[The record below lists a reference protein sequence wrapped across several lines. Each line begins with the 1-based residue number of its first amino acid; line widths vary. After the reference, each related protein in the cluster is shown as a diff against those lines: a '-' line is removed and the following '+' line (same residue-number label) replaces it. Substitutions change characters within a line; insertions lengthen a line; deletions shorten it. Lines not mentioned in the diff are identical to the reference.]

1 MSERDTGEL
10 RSLQRRVAMAGL
22 LLVGVFVV
30 GVVGYRI
37 IGGADHGWL
46 DAVYMATI
54 ILTTTGLK
62 EVVPTETPVAA
73 MFTTALLLFGATAAV
88 YTLSMITAFIVEGD
102 LTQGFRRRRMQ
113 KRIDAM
119 SGHFIV
125 CGAGQTG
132 TTVLRELVS
141 TQRPCVAIEHNHQ
154 HVAALER
161 DMPDVPVLHGD
172 SSDDETL
179 IKAGIVRAAG
189 IVLCTDDDKIVLVS
203 TVLSR
208 QLNPRIRVIARATTE
223 KAAARLKQAGADGV
237 VSPAQ
242 IGGMRLASELVRP
255 GVVTFL
261 DQMLRDTNRNLRIEE
276 VAVADRSGLVG
287 QEVSALR
294 LHEYGSGLLLLAM
307 RTGPGGYLFNPP
319 AATPLAAGCSLIVM
333 GDPESVRALEGSAA
347 AG

>member
-1 MSERDTGEL
+1 
-10 RSLQRRVAMAGL
+10 
-22 LLVGVFVV
+22 
-30 GVVGYRI
+30 
-37 IGGADHGWL
+37 
-46 DAVYMATI
+46 
-54 ILTTTGLK
+54 
-62 EVVPTETPVAA
+62 
-73 MFTTALLLFGATAAV
+73 
-88 YTLSMITAFIVEGD
+88 
-102 LTQGFRRRRMQ
+102 MQ
-113 KRIDAM
+113 KRIDGM

-154 HVAALER
+154 HVATIER

-179 IKAGIVRAAG
+179 IKAGIARAAG
-189 IVLCTDDDKIVLVS
+189 IVICTDDDKIVLVT
-203 TVLSR
+203 TVLAR
-208 QLNPRIRVIARATTE
+208 QLNPKIRVIARATTE

-255 GVVTFL
+255 GVVSFL

-276 VAVADRSGLVG
+276 VPVAERSALAGREL
-287 QEVSALR
+287 SALR

-319 AATPLAAGCSLIVM
+319 ASTPVLGGCSLIVM
-333 GDPESVRALEGSAA
+333 GDPQSVRALEASATA
-347 AG
+347 A